1 MTDLELS
8 RLFLAVVALLVAA
21 LGGGYVFDR
30 LGLPRVVGE
39 ITGGALLGPSALG
52 LLIPDIY
59 AWLYQSGPEQT
70 HTLEVLYWIGLVLLM
85 FISGF
90 RVQQHLSRDDGLT
103 IAAVFFAATVPPFAV
118 GWMIPDWFDLT
129 PYMGSGAHPMAF
141 RIVVAIAM
149 TVTSIP
155 VISKIFIDLDII
167 DTRLAKIVLACSTVQ
182 DLLLWSALAVATGLA
197 SGVAGAGGLDGVENG
212 FAVRKVAITLGFLG
226 VSLLIGRTLMWRAAH
241 MFPAG
246 AGDGPPAIGLVLG
259 VCFVFAAVASLLG
272 VNAVFGALVAG
283 IAIGALPQAGFT
295 RIKDRISDV
304 SLAFFVPVYFALV
317 GLRIDLPNFLDGGF
331 TLAFLVGSTLLVMV
345 SVMAGAKLV
354 GKSLLTSLNLG
365 MAMNTRGGPGI
376 VLASVAFAFGIINQT
391 FFVTLVIA
399 AVVTSLVSG
408 AWFRFVRARG
418 LELYN

>member
-8 RLFLAVVALLVAA
+8 RLFIAVVALLGAA
-21 LGGGYVFDR
+21 LGGGYLFDR

-39 ITGGALLGPSALG
+39 IGGGLLLGPSALG
-52 LLIPDIY
+52 LAAPDVY
-59 AWLYQSGPEQT
+59 VWLYQAGAEQARA
-70 HTLEVLYWIGLVLLM
+70 LEVLYWIGLVLLM

-90 RVQQHLSRDDGLT
+90 RVQQHLSRDDGRT
-103 IAAVFFAATVPPFAV
+103 IVAVFLAATVPPFAI
-118 GWMIPDWFDLT
+118 GWMAPDWFDLA
-129 PYMGSGAHPMAF
+129 PYMGEGAHPTAF
-141 RIVVAIAM
+141 RIVVAVAV

-155 VISKIFIDLDII
+155 VISKIFIDLGLMH
-167 DTRLAKIVLACSTVQ
+167 TRLAKIVLACSTVQ

-197 SGVAGAGGLDGVENG
+197 SGAATGEAAAVDAGYVMK
-212 FAVRKVAITLGFLG
+212 KVAITLGFLG
-226 VSLLIGRTLMWRAAH
+226 VSLVLGRTLMRRAAYAL
-241 MFPAG
+241 PAG

-259 VCFVFAAVASLLG
+259 VCFVFAAVASLVG

-283 IAIGALPQAGFT
+283 IAIGAMPQAGFAG
-295 RIKDRISDV
+295 IKDRISDV

-317 GLRIDLPNFLDGGF
+317 GLRVDLPNHFDAGF
-331 TLAFLVGSTLLVMV
+331 TLLFMAGSTALVMV
-345 SVMAGAKLV
+345 SVMLGARLV

-376 VLASVAFAFGIINQT
+376 VLASVAFAFGIIGQS

-408 AWFRFVRARG
+408 AWFRAVHSRG
-418 LELYN
+418 LPLYS